1 MQNHRLPQPPFSARV
16 LILAVLTLCA
26 APAAAPADEKPPID
40 RFISMNVK
48 NKPLGKVL
56 EELQL
61 STGISFSLNIE
72 WKDIPVSVTLN
83 KTPLDKGLKRMLT
96 NYNSIVIYNTREN
109 SIQIRTLGKVEPSAA
124 SKAPPGVVY
133 RPEPP
138 PEIVEEAEPPD
149 AGTEET
155 PPEVPGVP
163 GLEPENGVRE
173 TGEVAAEGADTAAG
187 TAEEKAGAEKET
199 AEPAAGAGSEGG
211 EAKTE

>member
-1 MQNHRLPQPPFSARV
+1 
-16 LILAVLTLCA
+16 
-26 APAAAPADEKPPID
+26 
-40 RFISMNVK
+40 
-48 NKPLGKVL
+48 
-56 EELQL
+56 
-61 STGISFSLNIE
+61 
-72 WKDIPVSVTLN
+72 VS
-83 KTPLDKGLKRMLT
+83 
-96 NYNSIVIYNTREN
+96 SIA
-109 SIQIRTLGKVEPSAA
+109 L
-124 SKAPPGVVY
+124 
-133 RPEPP
+133 EPP
-138 PEIVEEAEPPD
+138 PEIVEEAESPD